1 MTHSYIYVIGGDE
14 PPFKVGISKDP
25 TKRLKNLQT
34 GHPYPIRIH
43 SLTETC
49 VTKTKL
55 LETVIHRNLK
65 HLRTSG
71 EWFDVPVKDL
81 ILEVQYVIMR
91 YGEDPILKT
100 LLKHKII

>member
-1 MTHSYIYVIGGDE
+1 MSYSYIYIIGGDE
-14 PPFKVGISKDP
+14 PPFKVGISKNP
-25 TKRLKNLQT
+25 NKRLKSLQT
-34 GHPYPIRIH
+34 GHPYPLRIH
-43 SLTETC
+43 SLKETDISQ
-49 VTKTKL
+49 TKL

-65 HLRTSG
+65 HLRTNG

-81 ILEVQYVIMR
+81 ILEVEYVIMR